1 MSDVRTYRGLSAQE
15 RLSDRRE
22 RLLTAA
28 LDRFGGQGYSA
39 TTIEMLCTDAR
50 VSTRGF
56 YECFDGRES
65 LLRVLYDRIVGESG
79 QRVRCALDE
88 ADGTL
93 PGMVRAGLAAY
104 IGYMTA
110 DERRAR
116 IAHVE
121 VRRAG
126 EPLHAARRAAVH
138 GFADLIAGLVDRR
151 DERDTSDERGERA
164 EPGASGARGELGAR
178 GASGEPAEPA
188 GLDVRRLAV
197 GLVGAVQELLIDWV
211 HATPRPSTEEVVATA
226 AYLFLAAFRPEEV
239 ARSRPPAAAAPG
251 GPP

>member
-15 RLSDRRE
+15 RLTDRRE
-22 RLLTAA
+22 RLLAAA

-65 LLRVLYDRIVGESG
+65 LLRVLYDRILGESG

-88 ADGTL
+88 ADGTV
-93 PGMVRAGLAAY
+93 PGMVRAGLTAY
-104 IGYMTA
+104 IGYMTV

-138 GFADLIAGLVDRR
+138 GFADLVAGLMGQH
-151 DERDTSDERGERA
+151 GEH
-164 EPGASGARGELGAR
+164 GELT
-178 GASGEPAEPA
+178 

-211 HATPRPSTEEVVATA
+211 HATPRPSTEEVIATA
-226 AYLFLAAFRPEEV
+226 EYLFLAAFPQ
-239 ARSRPPAAAAPG
+239 SPPTSPTAAAPG

>member
-1 MSDVRTYRGLSAQE
+1 MNDVRTYRGLSAQE

-22 RLLTAA
+22 RLLAAA

-65 LLRVLYDRIVGESG
+65 LLRVLYDRILGESG

-151 DERDTSDERGERA
+151 DERGERA
-164 EPGASGARGELGAR
+164 EL
-178 GASGEPAEPA
+178 A

-226 AYLFLAAFRPEEV
+226 AYLFLAAF
-239 ARSRPPAAAAPG
+239 PA
-251 GPP
+251 

>member
-1 MSDVRTYRGLSAQE
+1 MNDVRTYRGLSAQE
-15 RLSDRRE
+15 RLTDRRE
-22 RLLTAA
+22 RLLAAA

-65 LLRVLYDRIVGESG
+65 LLRALYDRILGESE
-79 QRVRCALDE
+79 QRVRHALDE
-88 ADGTL
+88 ADATMAGL
-93 PGMVRAGLAAY
+93 VRAGLTAY
-104 IGYMTA
+104 IGYMTT

-116 IAHVE
+116 ITHVE

-138 GFADLIAGLVDRR
+138 GFADLIAGLV
-151 DERDTSDERGERA
+151 GERA
-164 EPGASGARGELGAR
+164 EL
-178 GASGEPAEPA
+178 A

-211 HATPRPSTEEVVATA
+211 HATPRPSPEEVIATA
-226 AYLFLAAFRPEEV
+226 EYLFLAAF
-239 ARSRPPAAAAPG
+239 PP
-251 GPP
+251 

>member
-1 MSDVRTYRGLSAQE
+1 MNDVRTYRGLSAQE
-15 RLSDRRE
+15 RLTGRRE
-22 RLLTAA
+22 RLLAAA

-65 LLRVLYDRIVGESG
+65 LLRVLYERILGESG
-79 QRVRCALDE
+79 QRVRRALDD

-93 PGMVRAGLAAY
+93 PDMVHAGLTAY

-138 GFADLIAGLVDRR
+138 GFAELIAGLVA
-151 DERDTSDERGERA
+151 ERGERGKRA
-164 EPGASGARGELGAR
+164 KL
-178 GASGEPAEPA
+178 A

-226 AYLFLAAFRPEEV
+226 EYLFLAAFS
-239 ARSRPPAAAAPG
+239 A
-251 GPP
+251 

>member
-1 MSDVRTYRGLSAQE
+1 MSDVRTYRGLSARE
-15 RLSDRRE
+15 RLTERKV

-56 YECFDGRES
+56 YECFDSRES
-65 LLRVLYDRIVGESG
+65 LLRALYDQIVDEGAN
-79 QRVRCALDE
+79 RVRRALDG
-88 ADGTL
+88 ADGTM
-93 PGMVRAGLAAY
+93 PGLVRAGLAAY
-104 IGYMTA
+104 IGYMTE

-116 IAHVE
+116 ITHVE

-138 GFADLIAGLVDRR
+138 GFADLVAGLVGDR
-151 DERDTSDERGERA
+151 
-164 EPGASGARGELGAR
+164 
-178 GASGEPAEPA
+178 AEPA
-188 GLDVRRLAV
+188 GLDVRRVAV

-211 HATPRPSTEEVVATA
+211 HATPRPTTEEVIATA
-226 AYLFLAAFRPEEV
+226 EYLFLAAFT
-239 ARSRPPAAAAPG
+239 RSPAPG

>member
-1 MSDVRTYRGLSAQE
+1 MNDVRTYRGLSAQE
-15 RLSDRRE
+15 RLTDRRE
-22 RLLTAA
+22 RLLAAA

-56 YECFDGRES
+56 YECFEGRES
-65 LLRVLYDRIVGESG
+65 LLRVLYDRILGEG
-79 QRVRCALDE
+79 GRRVRRALDE
-88 ADGTL
+88 SDGTV
-93 PGMVRAGLAAY
+93 PGLVRGGLTAY

-126 EPLHAARRAAVH
+126 EPLHAVRREAVH
-138 GFADLIAGLVDRR
+138 RFADLIAELVGGRVALAPD
-151 DERDTSDERGERA
+151 
-164 EPGASGARGELGAR
+164 LN
-178 GASGEPAEPA
+178 
-188 GLDVRRLAV
+188 VRRVAV

-211 HATPRPSTEEVVATA
+211 HATPRPAAEEVIATA
-226 AYLFLAAFRPEEV
+226 EYLFLAAFSQSASGSSPAPTSAPAAGDATGE
-239 ARSRPPAAAAPG
+239 APAAAAPG

>member
-15 RLSDRRE
+15 RLTDRKE
-22 RLLTAA
+22 RLLAAA
-28 LDRFGGQGYSA
+28 LERFGGQGYSA
-39 TTIEMLCTDAR
+39 TTIEMLCTDAK

-65 LLRVLYDRIVGESG
+65 LLRVLYDRILGESG
-79 QRVRCALDE
+79 QRVRQALDM
-88 ADGTL
+88 ADGTVAGL
-93 PGMVRAGLAAY
+93 VRAGLTAY

-126 EPLHAARRAAVH
+126 EPLHTARRAAVH
-138 GFADLIAGLVDRR
+138 DFAEVIAGLA
-151 DERDTSDERGERA
+151 DENTT
-164 EPGASGARGELGAR
+164 LT
-178 GASGEPAEPA
+178 
-188 GLDVRRLAV
+188 GLDVRRLSV

-211 HATPRPSTEEVVATA
+211 HSTPRPSTEEVVATA
-226 AYLFLAAFRPEEV
+226 EYLFLAAFPQPRFPQ
-239 ARSRPPAAAAPG
+239 PPTAAAPG
-251 GPP
+251 GPL

>member
-15 RLSDRRE
+15 RLTDRKE
-22 RLLTAA
+22 RLLAAA
-28 LDRFGGQGYSA
+28 LERFGGQGYSA

-65 LLRVLYDRIVGESG
+65 LLRVLYDRILGESDR
-79 QRVRCALDE
+79 RVRRALDE
-88 ADGTL
+88 ADGT
-93 PGMVRAGLAAY
+93 MAGLVHAGLTAY

-126 EPLHAARRAAVH
+126 EPLHTARRASVH
-138 GFADLIAGLVDRR
+138 GFADLITGLVG
-151 DERDTSDERGERA
+151 ENDTLS
-164 EPGASGARGELGAR
+164 
-178 GASGEPAEPA
+178 

-211 HATPRPSTEEVVATA
+211 HATPRPSAEEVIATA
-226 AYLFLAAFRPEEV
+226 EYLFLAAFPQ
-239 ARSRPPAAAAPG
+239 SPQSPPAAAAPG